1 MGQSQN
7 IRCTLSVR
15 NCHTQSR
22 SQKSFREGK
31 VWWNQKTQKTSKVQ
45 EKMTSQGKRLK
56 FFFYIL
62 LKIHFER
69 KIYSKDEHNLL
80 IFPKIRALFSLFKK
94 GQERCPPSPLKLGW
108 CYLKLAKFS
117 ALSYSELKT

>member
-15 NCHTQSR
+15 NCHKS
-22 SQKSFREGK
+22 SSEKSFREGE
-31 VWWNQKTQKTSKVQ
+31 VWWNQKTQKISKAQ
-45 EKMTSQGKRLK
+45 EKMTSQEKRLK
-56 FFFYIL
+56 FFSYVL

-69 KIYSKDEHNLL
+69 KIYSKDEHNLH

-94 GQERCPPSPLKLGW
+94 GQERCPPSPP
-108 CYLKLAKFS
+108 AV
-117 ALSYSELKT
+117 ALVLFNVSKILCIII

>member
-15 NCHTQSR
+15 NCHKSR
-22 SQKSFREGK
+22 SEKSFREGE
-31 VWWNQKTQKTSKVQ
+31 VWWNQKTQKISKAQ

-56 FFFYIL
+56 FFSYIL

-69 KIYSKDEHNLL
+69 KIYSKDEHNLH
-80 IFPKIRALFSLFKK
+80 IFPKIRALFHFSKK
-94 GQERCPPSPLKLGW
+94 GRKGVHLPPLQLRW
-108 CYLKLAKFS
+108 CYLMLAKFS